1 MMKSSLVAFLFVLPS
16 LLYAQQAATIKETT
30 QTYTTY
36 PFSDPDPIP
45 AVQKIYPYFR
55 FDGFTQASVQ
65 KKWTVIELEN
75 DFIQVQIMPEIGGKI
90 WSAFDKL
97 TQKNFIYR
105 NDVVKF
111 RDIAMRGPWTS
122 GGIEA
127 NYGIIGHTPNT
138 STPVDYLT
146 QQREDGS
153 VSCFISTL
161 DLLTRTRWTLEVRLE
176 KDKRYFSTRSFWSNT
191 NVVEQPYYT
200 WMNLGVPAGDDLQFL
215 YPGDHYIGHDGQ
227 SHAWPIDAQ
236 GRNLSYYNQ
245 NNFGSSKSYHVLGT
259 HSRYFSAYWKNEDYG
274 MVRYANREDKLG
286 KKIFLWAQS
295 DQGKI
300 WERLLTDHSG
310 QYVEIQSG
318 RLFNQNVFESSFTP
332 FKQLRFKPY
341 QSDRWTEY
349 WFPYQGIGK
358 AQAANLLGTFSS
370 KQKGDTCILTIDP
383 NQPLADSLWIYD
395 HHDKLLK
402 STFVRADVGQPV
414 HIKVVEAKGRA
425 MQQIKIRNEVVDLAE
440 SKSAHSLQ
448 RPLTIA
454 PNLDTGSA
462 YGLYLQGRDLLRL
475 RYYKEAVPKLVQSLA
490 KDENFVP
497 ALIAMAKLQWFHMN
511 YDSVFYYAKRALR
524 VDTYHSE
531 ANYYY
536 GLAAAQLG
544 YSYDAMDGFEVAS
557 LDPDFQSAA
566 YTALSKVYSIRH
578 DYKQAYDYA
587 QKALN
592 KNGDNIEA
600 WQLQYVHARLLHKK
614 KDLETIARAIS
625 QLDPLNPFIRFEAY
639 YHERTARAKDHF
651 ISLIRNE
658 MPVET
663 YLELAIW
670 YANLKQFDAAKEI
683 LALSPQN
690 AEVLYWLAWLWRDR
704 PDEKNNWLT
713 KADAADMKQVFPF
726 REESVKVFAWAAQES
741 KSWKPRYLE
750 ALIQTFRNNDH
761 VARKLLNGITVQVNH
776 APFYVARA
784 RLYESGQAMKQQ
796 QDLEQ
801 AIRLDKAE
809 WRYGQL
815 LARLLAQQKK
825 YAAAVAVLEP
835 YYKRSPS
842 NYMIGLDYIRMLMLQ
857 GSFSH
862 AEKMLKAIQVLPFE
876 GATDGRKYYEQT
888 KLMLALQ
895 ALQQKKYRLADQK
908 IQEAQSWPDHL
919 GVGEPYDELKDEQ
932 MIHWVK
938 GQINKSQGKQA
949 AFEQCMHAII
959 ADQHTAIGTT
969 ALLKIAAYKALGQDT
984 EAAAQAEKWMAN
996 KQNAALGDEV
1006 KQLWKQ
1012 AQAEDQSFLLRDVI
1026 TYSLQT
1032 QDKRLF

>member
-1 MMKSSLVAFLFVLPS
+1 
-16 LLYAQQAATIKETT
+16 
-30 QTYTTY
+30 
-36 PFSDPDPIP
+36 
-45 AVQKIYPYFR
+45 
-55 FDGFTQASVQ
+55 
-65 KKWTVIELEN
+65 
-75 DFIQVQIMPEIGGKI
+75 
-90 WSAFDKL
+90 
-97 TQKNFIYR
+97 
-105 NDVVKF
+105 
-111 RDIAMRGPWTS
+111 
-122 GGIEA
+122 
-127 NYGIIGHTPNT
+127 
-138 STPVDYLT
+138 
-146 QQREDGS
+146 
-153 VSCFISTL
+153 
-161 DLLTRTRWTLEVRLE
+161 
-176 KDKRYFSTRSFWSNT
+176 
-191 NVVEQPYYT
+191 
-200 WMNLGVPAGDDLQFL
+200 
-215 YPGDHYIGHDGQ
+215 
-227 SHAWPIDAQ
+227 
-236 GRNLSYYNQ
+236 
-245 NNFGSSKSYHVLGT
+245 
-259 HSRYFSAYWKNEDYG
+259 
-274 MVRYANREDKLG
+274 
-286 KKIFLWAQS
+286 
-295 DQGKI
+295 
-300 WERLLTDHSG
+300 
-310 QYVEIQSG
+310 
-318 RLFNQNVFESSFTP
+318 
-332 FKQLRFKPY
+332 
-341 QSDRWTEY
+341 
-349 WFPYQGIGK
+349 
-358 AQAANLLGTFSS
+358 
-370 KQKGDTCILTIDP
+370 
-383 NQPLADSLWIYD
+383 
-395 HHDKLLK
+395 
-402 STFVRADVGQPV
+402 
-414 HIKVVEAKGRA
+414 
-425 MQQIKIRNEVVDLAE
+425 
-440 SKSAHSLQ
+440 
-448 RPLTIA
+448 
-454 PNLDTGSA
+454 
-462 YGLYLQGRDLLRL
+462 
-475 RYYKEAVPKLVQSLA
+475 
-490 KDENFVP
+490 
-497 ALIAMAKLQWFHMN
+497 
-511 YDSVFYYAKRALR
+511 
-524 VDTYHSE
+524 
-531 ANYYY
+531 
-536 GLAAAQLG
+536 
-544 YSYDAMDGFEVAS
+544 
-557 LDPDFQSAA
+557 
-566 YTALSKVYSIRH
+566 
-578 DYKQAYDYA
+578 
-587 QKALN
+587 
-592 KNGDNIEA
+592 
-600 WQLQYVHARLLHKK
+600 
-614 KDLETIARAIS
+614 
-625 QLDPLNPFIRFEAY
+625 
-639 YHERTARAKDHF
+639 
-651 ISLIRNE
+651 